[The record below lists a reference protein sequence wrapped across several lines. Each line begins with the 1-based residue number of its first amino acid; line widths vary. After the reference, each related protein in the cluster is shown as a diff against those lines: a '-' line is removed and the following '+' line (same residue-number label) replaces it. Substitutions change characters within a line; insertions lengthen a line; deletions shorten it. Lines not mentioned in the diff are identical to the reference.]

1 LLLYLFERV
10 QKSNKA
16 SPIIKGCENMKRR
29 TQSLFLLAALSIW
42 GLGTDAN
49 AFRKGSNG
57 TGNERERA
65 EAQIERLRQ
74 IMVPLLRVTNQQI
87 PVDELRVSIVDE
99 PAINAA
105 SGGNGHYYVTTGL
118 MGQANDN
125 QLRGVLAHEIA
136 HEDLGHPAKAQVIGI
151 GVGLGAAL
159 LEKLIPGSSSVSPIA
174 GTLISNNYSRPLEL
188 QADRH
193 AVTLLRRAGYSKDT
207 MVDTLAWLM
216 RRNGDTGGGIFA
228 SHPATSD
235 RIKALQA
242 LR

>member
-1 LLLYLFERV
+1 MR
-10 QKSNKA
+10 Q
-16 SPIIKGCENMKRR
+16 
-29 TQSLFLLAALSIW
+29 QSLPHRNNCF
-42 GLGTDAN
+42 N
-49 AFRKGSNG
+49 YR
-57 TGNERERA
+57 
-65 EAQIERLRQ
+65 
-74 IMVPLLRVTNQQI
+74 
-87 PVDELRVSIVDE
+87 
-99 PAINAA
+99 
-105 SGGNGHYYVTTGL
+105 H
-118 MGQANDN
+118 
-125 QLRGVLAHEIA
+125 
-136 HEDLGHPAKAQVIGI
+136 
-151 GVGLGAAL
+151 
-159 LEKLIPGSSSVSPIA
+159 SPIA